1 MACHDLLILTQYFPP
16 ETGAPQNR
24 LFELAKYFQRQG
36 VRVSVLTAM
45 PHYPRMQLD
54 PAYQGQTFVHEMQG
68 GIPVYRS
75 WIYVTE
81 RKSIPFRLLNYFSFV
96 GSSMLAGLTQ
106 VPRHTWILC
115 ESPPLFLGLA
125 AMLLK
130 RHWKA
135 KLIFNVSDLW
145 PESAEKLG
153 LVTQPA
159 FLKAAMLLE
168 EQLYREADVI
178 TGQTQGIVA
187 NIAARFPRK
196 RVYWLPNGADLHHY
210 PADTVADQAWRQQ
223 VGIPSDALLI
233 LYAGVIGHAQ
243 GLEVIVGAAERL
255 RHVPIH
261 WVLLGHGPEKA
272 RLQALAQDLPQVHF
286 LEPVGKAAMPGI
298 VAASDVA
305 VVPLRRLPLFE
316 GAIPSKIFE
325 NLALA
330 KPLLL
335 GVEGEA
341 HTLFIEQAQA
351 GLAFTPEDPDSL
363 AEQALKLFENPALR
377 QQWGTNGQAYVTA
390 HFDRAQIA
398 QKFQHYLA
406 GLAP

>member
-1 MACHDLLILTQYFPP
+1 MVACHDLLILTQYFPP

-24 LFELAKYFQRQG
+24 LFELAKHFQKQG

-54 PAYQGQTFVHEMQG
+54 PAYQGKTFVHEMQG

-96 GSSMLAGLTQ
+96 GSSLAAGLTQ
-106 VPRHTWILC
+106 VPRHAWILC

-125 AMLLK
+125 ALALQ
-130 RHWKA
+130 RRWRA

-145 PESAEKLG
+145 PESAEKLR

-159 FLKAAMLLE
+159 FLKAATLLE

-187 NIAARFPRK
+187 NIHARFPRK
-196 RVYWLPNGADLHHY
+196 PVYWLPNGADLHHY
-210 PADTVADQAWRQQ
+210 PVDTPADQPWRQQ
-223 VGIPSDALLI
+223 LGIPSEAMLA

-243 GLEVIVGAAERL
+243 GLEVILAAAERL

-272 RLQALAQDLPQVHF
+272 RLQALAHDLPQVHF
-286 LEPVGKAAMPGI
+286 LEPVPKAAMPGI

-341 HTLFIEQAQA
+341 HRLFIDQGQA

-363 AEQALKLFENPALR
+363 AQQALHLFENPALR
-377 QQWGTNGQAYVTA
+377 LQLGYQGQTYVAT

-398 QKFQHYLA
+398 HDFQAYLA
-406 GLAP
+406 ALK